1 MYLLIVFIIITV
13 ISLVL
18 YKVYQIKK
26 EPIKFFLEGIDSGF
40 GIGEILLLWKTTKA
54 TGVSEP
60 ISVYWSMPV
69 LTQCI
74 AHIKSEADFSGAIDA
89 VKTQKLLSKLYDF
102 RTKIEKDADK
112 KRGLDSTRALD
123 EGQKLRIILPGKGVF
138 SSEIVNNARDLTIK
152 VPTQKDIITISGADW
167 VGKTISVY
175 LWRKGDAR
183 YVFDTTVNG
192 EGLFLGKPSLFL
204 QHSNNL
210 LRTQKRN
217 AIRAKCKINATLF
230 LIKDKVI
237 DYNVIETKGGFRCLL
252 EDISEKG
259 ALIRIGGK
267 GIPNLQLKIQFQI
280 DNRLVVMFGIVRT
293 VEYNEELG
301 QSRLH
306 FECIHIEE
314 AMKNIVL
321 SYVYNI
327 LPESEREI
335 YDAIKLTTVDEE
347 AAPAE
352 ESEEN
357 DKNDSSNNKEE
368 EKKDS
373 SDMMF
378 ETKTEYEDVED
389 LEPMEEIPMEEKLEE
404 LTLEDALPVESPID
418 SDPETIE
425 KGKKK
430 SKSKK

>member
-1 MYLLIVFIIITV
+1 M
-13 ISLVL
+13 
-18 YKVYQIKK
+18 
-26 EPIKFFLEGIDSGF
+26 
-40 GIGEILLLWKTTKA
+40 
-54 TGVSEP
+54 
-60 ISVYWSMPV
+60 
-69 LTQCI
+69 
-74 AHIKSEADFSGAIDA
+74 
-89 VKTQKLLSKLYDF
+89 
-102 RTKIEKDADK
+102 
-112 KRGLDSTRALD
+112 
-123 EGQKLRIILPGKGVF
+123 
-138 SSEIVNNARDLTIK
+138 
-152 VPTQKDIITISGADW
+152 
-167 VGKTISVY
+167 
-175 LWRKGDAR
+175 
-183 YVFDTTVNG
+183 
-192 EGLFLGKPSLFL
+192 
-204 QHSNNL
+204 
-210 LRTQKRN
+210 
-217 AIRAKCKINATLF
+217 
-230 LIKDKVI
+230 
-237 DYNVIETKGGFRCLL
+237 
-252 EDISEKG
+252 
-259 ALIRIGGK
+259 
-267 GIPNLQLKIQFQI
+267 QLKIQFQI

-352 ESEEN
+352 ETEID

-389 LEPMEEIPMEEKLEE
+389 LEPMEEILMEEKLEE

-418 SDPETIE
+418 SDPKTIE

>member
-1 MYLLIVFIIITV
+1 
-13 ISLVL
+13 
-18 YKVYQIKK
+18 
-26 EPIKFFLEGIDSGF
+26 
-40 GIGEILLLWKTTKA
+40 
-54 TGVSEP
+54 
-60 ISVYWSMPV
+60 MP
-69 LTQCI
+69 
-74 AHIKSEADFSGAIDA
+74 
-89 VKTQKLLSKLYDF
+89 
-102 RTKIEKDADK
+102 R
-112 KRGLDSTRALD
+112 
-123 EGQKLRIILPGKGVF
+123 
-138 SSEIVNNARDLTIK
+138 IK

-352 ESEEN
+352 ETEID